1 MVIFTG
7 LQSQEVIM
15 RSLTGIWKWIVVVIS
30 ALAIGFI
37 VFTSLWRPY
46 HPALQGSVVLTFGML
61 VVFLNYPIHKKAIEM
76 PHSKAASVIV
86 FGTQHSPS
94 ILDIVLTILG
104 SVPCIFI
111 IIYWEPIV
119 SNPLTYE
126 TYYLFLGAFLFF
138 MLVEATRRTL
148 GYIVPVVLT
157 LFIAYAL
164 LGHLLPGE
172 MGHAGYG
179 IEELLY
185 IFYLTTEGVWGLL
198 TDLTSRLIAIFILL
212 GPILF
217 ACGVGNTF
225 IKWSRFTGGRIR
237 GGAGQIALL
246 SSAGLG
252 MLSGSSVANVATTGT
267 FTIPTMKKLGYNNEF
282 AGATEASASSGG
294 QIMPPI
300 MGAGAFVMA
309 ELLGIKYTSI
319 MFAAIIPAICY
330 FVGIGSGIYVLAGKY
345 GVGKLPGQLI
355 PEGRDLLNTRE
366 LLNTIIPIGILI
378 YLLVIYLPPQTCAG
392 WSLMSSLFIFLF
404 LGGPLKGSEFVK
416 RVKVSLKAFYRAS
429 NRALVMLIV
438 MMSCVQIIVML
449 INATGLGV
457 KISEFIVNLAGTNA
471 FLALLAVMVVAI
483 VLGMGMST
491 TAAYVIAA
499 STLGPA
505 LVTLGLPPL
514 PSHLF
519 IFYFAIAAGITPPVC
534 VAVFTARAISSGSWM
549 KIALISMGL
558 SLGGY
563 IIPYYFIYQP
573 AILMNAGSLL
583 MTLRV
588 LITVIIAMFFIEVGV
603 FGYFRKPTSVLERIM
618 FVAGGFLLLSSTWQT
633 DVIGFGIVALA
644 VVLHLFLPN
653 LPVIGKRPSDVQKI
667 DLTQLTWDEN
677 ESLLDLNVN

>member
-1 MVIFTG
+1 
-7 LQSQEVIM
+7 M
-15 RSLTGIWKWIVVVIS
+15 RALTGVWKWIVI
-30 ALAIGFI
+30 AITGMAVTFI
-37 VFTSLWRPY
+37 VFTSLWRPF
-46 HPALQGSVVLTFGML
+46 HPALQGAVVLTFGML
-61 VVFLNYPIHKKAIEM
+61 VVFINYPI
-76 PHSKAASVIV
+76 SKSALTRNPSGSAAMLLYGS
-86 FGTQHSPS
+86 GNAPS
-94 ILDIVLTILG
+94 LLDIIFTVLGTA
-104 SVPCIFI
+104 PCIFI
-111 IIYWEPIV
+111 IFNWEPIV

-126 TYYLFLGAFLFF
+126 TYYLVLGAILFI

-148 GYIVPVVLT
+148 GNIVPIVVS

-172 MGHAGYG
+172 LGHAGYG
-179 IEELLY
+179 LEELLY

-267 FTIPTMKKLGYNNEF
+267 FTIPTMKKLGYNDEI
-282 AGATEASASSGG
+282 AAATEASASSGG

-309 ELLGIKYTSI
+309 ELLGIKYMEI

-330 FVGIGSGIYVLAGKY
+330 FMGIGSGIYVLAGKY
-345 GVGKLPGQLI
+345 GLGKLPAKLI
-355 PEGRDLLNTRE
+355 PKWADLFDPRE
-366 LLNTIIPIGILI
+366 LMNTVIPIGILI
-378 YLLVIYLPPQTCAG
+378 YLLVQYMPPQTCAG
-392 WSLMSSLFIFLF
+392 WALVSSLVIFIFM
-404 LGGPLKGSEFVK
+404 GGPLKRQETTK
-416 RVKVSLKAFYRAS
+416 RVTISLQAFYKAV
-429 NRALVMLIV
+429 NGALVMLIV
-438 MMSCVQIIVML
+438 MMSCVQVVVTL

-471 FLALLAVMVVAI
+471 FLALVAVMIVAI
-483 VLGMGMST
+483 ILGMGMST

-499 STLGPA
+499 SALGPA
-505 LVTLGLPPL
+505 LVTLGLPGL

-534 VAVFTARAISSGSWM
+534 VAVFTARAISGGSWVR
-549 KIALISMGL
+549 IAMISMGL

-563 IIPYYFIYQP
+563 IIPYFFIYQP
-573 AILMNAGSLL
+573 AILMQGGTFLGTIWI
-583 MTLRV
+583 M
-588 LITVIIAMFFIEVGV
+588 ITVAIAMFFIEAGV
-603 FGYFRKPTSVLERIM
+603 FGYFLKPTSIPERVLFII
-618 FVAGGFLLLSSTWQT
+618 GGLFLLSSTLVS
-633 DVIGFGIVALA
+633 DIVGIAL
-644 VVLHLFLPN
+644 VGVGILCHIYTPNIPFLSSRPEELPRVN
-653 LPVIGKRPSDVQKI
+653 LEDI
-667 DLTQLTWDEN
+667 DWTGEDSIAN
-677 ESLLDLNVN
+677 MKVS